1 MTNDTEQPLA
11 KLIKLAT
18 ELKAALNCVVNFYA
32 EGIDPDD
39 ATESEV
45 TQKATAAMQAAA
57 ALDTLAAEADAAM
70 LRLELAEDEL
80 REELQ
85 AARSG
90 EVAAIGRASR
100 MQQQIDSL
108 NLTPTLPWLRV
119 VTGEAGTRSGL
130 FINFTND
137 MRYCLTNHVVH
148 WRQLT
153 LFTCQEILNAMAK
166 EPK

>member
-18 ELKAALNCVVNFYA
+18 ELKAALNCVVNFYD

-39 ATESEV
+39 ATESKV
-45 TQKATAAMQAAA
+45 TQQATAAMQAAA
-57 ALDTLAAEADAAM
+57 ALDELAAAADAAM
-70 LRLELAEDEL
+70 LRLETTEEEL
-80 REELQ
+80 REELHD
-85 AARSG
+85 ARKR
-90 EVAAIGRASR
+90 EIAAIGCEAR
-100 MQQQIDSL
+100 MRQQINSL

-119 VTGEAGTRSGL
+119 VTGEAGKRDGL
-130 FINFTND
+130 FVCFTNE

-148 WRQLT
+148 WRRLT